1 MKYLF
6 ITLVAI
12 LLSGCIAKQGVQSR
26 YYELENVAKPNF
38 KCDRSANIDVFI
50 DKIKMLDIYQSRN
63 IIYKQNSQISY
74 LKDAKFASYPNV
86 MIYKSLIDYL
96 QNHCKFKPVLSSKE
110 GFLNLKIT
118 ILDIY
123 VSQNEAKISAFVSVN
138 NDKKVLV
145 NSVLSQTKSIDKF
158 SEENAINALNLALA
172 NIQDQIYDLLTS
184 ALTTTSNN

>member
-1 MKYLF
+1 
-6 ITLVAI
+6 
-12 LLSGCIAKQGVQSR
+12 
-26 YYELENVAKPNF
+26 
-38 KCDRSANIDVFI
+38 
-50 DKIKMLDIYQSRN
+50 
-63 IIYKQNSQISY
+63 
-74 LKDAKFASYPNV
+74 
-86 MIYKSLIDYL
+86 
-96 QNHCKFKPVLSSKE
+96 
-110 GFLNLKIT
+110 NLKIT